1 MKKARIENSTT
12 GGTTD
17 IGPDPGV
24 DLVSDSANT
33 GGGLSLLALFLPW
46 LALLVTGV
54 AYYVIFRS
62 DVSFFPQIL
71 APGLENLLYQTDQP
85 LQLSTGWLQSLHMSF
100 PSFIHAAAFA
110 WLIVIGCRRLNVR
123 WDMLLGLHVALC
135 VVFELTTGTTS
146 MLDLMAVVLGTFT
159 ATVLAI
165 NYRNTAPRSA
175 ADGATSLATYVAEDF
190 YAVKHQRIRPR
201 TVHSAL
207 AAITLSLSTV
217 FTLATAPV
225 PESSANRPVYLS
237 YEELRRSVRV
247 VSPRSSVNAD
257 RVYLY
262 DNYLI
267 LNEKNF
273 GLHVIDNSDPELPVN
288 MGFIEIPGNT
298 EVSIK
303 RGFLYADSYIDL
315 VTVDIRSLEFGDI
328 DRIGEVNRVQDIFP
342 YDEFQNVPEG
352 VFLRDVDPE
361 RGIVI
366 GYRSDS

>member
-1 MKKARIENSTT
+1 MKKSSIVNSRTGNTT
-12 GGTTD
+12 NSGAYRSWAIAG
-17 IGPDPGV
+17 
-24 DLVSDSANT
+24 SF
-33 GGGLSLLALFLPW
+33 GGGLSLMSVFLPW
-46 LALLVTGV
+46 LALLCAGV
-54 AYYVIFRS
+54 AYYVFFRS
-62 DVSFFPQIL
+62 DVSFLPQIL
-71 APGLENLLYQTDQP
+71 ASGIENLLYQSDQS
-85 LQLSTGWLQSLHMSF
+85 LQLSTSWLQSLHLSF

-110 WLIVIGCRRLNVR
+110 WLIVIGCRRLNAR
-123 WDMLLGLHVALC
+123 WDVLLGMHVALC

-146 MLDLMAVVLGTFT
+146 ILDLMAVLLGTFS

-165 NYRNTAPRSA
+165 NYSNIAQRSI
-175 ADGATSLATYVAEDF
+175 ADGVTSLATRVAQDSH
-190 YAVKHQRIRPR
+190 ASKHQRIRPR
-201 TVHSAL
+201 PVHSAL

-217 FTLATAPV
+217 FTLATSPV
-225 PESSANRPVYLS
+225 TSSNTPVYLS

-247 VSPRSSVNAD
+247 VSPRSSISAD

-267 LNEKNF
+267 LNERNL